1 MKLKLLISDSE
12 LCGTRR
18 YYTTEMRLQFLVPLL
33 LTLTA
38 LLLTEARPRPRHCAP
53 DPAPAPACR
62 LGQETDECGNTQCLK
77 GPGQIC
83 GGR

>member
-1 MKLKLLISDSE
+1 
-12 LCGTRR
+12 
-18 YYTTEMRLQFLVPLL
+18 MRLQFLVPLL
-33 LTLTA
+33 LLTLSA

-53 DPAPAPACR
+53 DPAPAPAPACR